1 MSRRKRVGEDLW
13 VLRDEARALVEVVY
27 FAAALGAEDDGWSG
41 RTQLVELA
49 ARMGVEDPPSLAELV
64 ADPDR
69 INVWAVG
76 AGLPARGSD

>member
-13 VLRDEARALVEVVY
+13 ALRDEARALVEVVY
-27 FAAALGAEDDGWSG
+27 FAAKFGADDDGWSG

-49 ARMGVEDPPSLAELV
+49 GRMGVEDPPSLAELV